1 MLGSA
6 NASKQKA
13 DGRKLN
19 FRILVTPYSEL
30 RGARTKSAR
39 HRRKRLI
46 CSFSISSVFLIIV
59 IYLPTEVTDCFYRW
73 PIVSTHCVGIFF
85 TVMEST
91 TNQHDSPLTSLLVG
105 GLCASYRS
113 PL

>member
-1 MLGSA
+1 MLGSVDA
-6 NASKQKA
+6 TKQKA
-13 DGRKLN
+13 DGGKVN

-30 RGARTKSAR
+30 GGARTKSAR
-39 HRRKRLI
+39 HRLI
-46 CSFSISSVFLIIV
+46 WSLSISSVFLIIV
-59 IYLPTEVTDCFYRW
+59 IYLPTEVTDCFYCW